1 MSRSA
6 FVSDLLRDMTPV
18 CLAEVLPSLPDHR
31 CAEVIAALSGNPT
44 RLAQALSRTSRF
56 FLATQ
61 LSSWSPDLIRKVWHE
76 LDPDIRAS
84 AVLHLSDGQID
95 QLQEILK

>member
-6 FVSDLLRDMTPV
+6 FVFALLRDMTPV
-18 CLAEVLPSLPDHR
+18 CLAEAIQSLHPQR

-56 FLATQ
+56 FLAAQ
-61 LSSWSPDLIRKVWHE
+61 LSSWSPDLIRKVWHG
-76 LDPDIRAS
+76 LDPDIRGVA
-84 AVLHLSDGQID
+84 ALHMADEQLAR
-95 QLQEILK
+95 LQEILK